1 MLQSVVHLANNLNIP
16 QGVDIFPD
24 CDSHCYIEGLPL
36 KDIPT
41 ERHLYYC
48 MSLTANAISYS
59 WSRWNLLSGYEKLI
73 MQFKEK
79 VPGAPETGQKV
90 MLITPERS
98 SVLECTEASQTFSDT
113 PEAGL
118 PFYSDLYSL
127 ALDHCSSNVTQQM
140 EQATPIFI
148 DSVYQFLLATLVLSY
163 A

>member
-1 MLQSVVHLANNLNIP
+1 M
-16 QGVDIFPD
+16 DIFPD

-79 VPGAPETGQKV
+79 VPGIPESGQKV
-90 MLITPERS
+90 MLVTPERT

-113 PEAGL
+113 PEPGL
-118 PFYSDLYSL
+118 SHYADLFNL
-127 ALDHCSSNVTQQM
+127 ASEYCSAQVT
-140 EQATPIFI
+140 
-148 DSVYQFLLATLVLSY
+148 TL
-163 A
+163 

>member
-1 MLQSVVHLANNLNIP
+1 MA
-16 QGVDIFPD
+16 
-24 CDSHCYIEGLPL
+24 
-36 KDIPT
+36 
-41 ERHLYYC
+41 
-48 MSLTANAISYS
+48 LTANSLSFS

-140 EQATPIFI
+140 DQATPIFI